1 LFFNAGYV
9 LGSAIF
15 GKDVAGKAIV
25 DFSKAAFV
33 VECTLELFSDASKVS
48 IFEGESI

>member
-1 LFFNAGYV
+1 MFFNAGYV
-9 LGSAIF
+9 LESTMF
-15 GKDVAGKAIV
+15 GEDVADEANV

-33 VECTLELFSDASKVS
+33 VDCTLELFSNASKVS